1 MFKAI
6 KLTAA
11 VALIGI
17 SATSVQAA
25 DWIDSV
31 KLSQGIIKPAPV
43 EVTASSNG
51 YTAIKT
57 QQTSINFSLH
67 ATAKKGKRIAAM
79 RLGSYKGVY
88 YFEYAGDLWHQDYEG
103 RDTGS
108 GSKATVNLD
117 KTINVPTTKINWY
130 VNPVQLCQKNL
141 ENQMKKGL
149 HKSEVLAKSWSMD
162 AAAYFELDAVAARK
176 KDAESGKITLK
187 NTTSQRSG
195 APFTIPVKCNSTLKK
210 AP

>member
-1 MFKAI
+1 MFKTI
-6 KLTAA
+6 KLAA
-11 VALIGI
+11 AAALIGI
-17 SATSVQAA
+17 SATSAQAK
-25 DWIDSV
+25 DWIETV
-31 KLSQGIIKPAPV
+31 KLSQSIIKPAPV
-43 EVTASSNG
+43 EVTANSNG

-57 QQTSINFSLH
+57 QHTSLNFSLH

-79 RLGSYKGVY
+79 RLGTYQGLY
-88 YFEYAGDLWHQDYEG
+88 YFEYPGDMWHRDFQG

-108 GSKATVNLD
+108 GSKSTVNLD
-117 KTINVPTTKINWY
+117 KTFNVPTDILNWY

-141 ENQMKKGL
+141 QNKMKKGL
-149 HKSEVLAKSWSMD
+149 HKSEILSKSWSMD

-176 KDAESGKITLK
+176 KDAKSGKITLK